1 MSVNKNSDDY
11 VYYRARYNIRKYR
24 KKAGL
29 TSQQLADLSGFGHQ
43 FIRNLQSLK
52 MTVRPR
58 LDSLDRIAK
67 ALNIDI
73 KCLFD
78 EIDENEESK

>member
-1 MSVNKNSDDY
+1 MIFDKNSDDY
-11 VYYRARYNIRKYR
+11 VYYRARYNIKKYR
-24 KKAGL
+24 KLAGI
-29 TSQQLADLSGFGHQ
+29 TQQALADASGFTHQ
-43 FIRNLQSLK
+43 FIRNLESLK

-73 KCLFD
+73 KQLFD
-78 EIDENEESK
+78 EIEE

>member
-1 MSVNKNSDDY
+1 MRIDKNSDDY
-11 VYYRARYNIRKYR
+11 VYYRARYNIKKYR
-24 KKAGL
+24 KLAGL

-43 FIRNLQSLK
+43 FIRNLESLS

-58 LDSLDRIAK
+58 LDSLNRIAK

-73 KCLFD
+73 KQLFD
-78 EIDENEESK
+78 EVEEDAK

>member
-1 MSVNKNSDDY
+1 MKIDKNSDDY
-11 VYYRARYNIRKYR
+11 IYYQARYNIKKYR
-24 KKAGL
+24 QKVGI

-43 FIRNLQSLK
+43 FIRNLESLK

-58 LDSLDRIAK
+58 LDSLNRIAK

-73 KCLFD
+73 KQLFD
-78 EIDENEESK
+78 EIEG

>member
-1 MSVNKNSDDY
+1 MKPDKNSDDY
-11 VYYRARYNIRKYR
+11 VYYRARYNIKKYR
-24 KKAGL
+24 KLAGMTANELSIKA
-29 TSQQLADLSGFGHQ
+29 GFGHQ
-43 FIRNLQSLK
+43 FIRNLECLK

-73 KCLFD
+73 KQLFD
-78 EIDENEESK
+78 EIED

>member
-1 MSVNKNSDDY
+1 MKIDKNPDDY
-11 VYYRARYNIRKYR
+11 IYYQARYNIKKYR
-24 KKAGL
+24 QKVGI

-43 FIRNLQSLK
+43 FIRNLESLK

-58 LDSLDRIAK
+58 LDSLNRIAK

-73 KCLFD
+73 KQLFD
-78 EIDENEESK
+78 EIEG